1 MNLTLYRKYRPESF
15 DTVFGQEH
23 IKRAIT
29 NALKENKLSHAYLFN
44 GPRGVGKT
52 TIARLISK
60 CVNCMTNGISDRA
73 CMKCENCIE
82 ITNGSSFDVIEIDA
96 ASNRGILEIRQ
107 LKENIQYQPV
117 KCRKKVY
124 IIDEVHMLTKEA
136 FNALLKTL
144 EEPPEH
150 VIFILATT
158 EIDKIPDTIISRCGS
173 YDFKVLTKSEIF
185 DMLRACVL
193 NENITIDDDS
203 LELIYVKSQG
213 SARDSLSILEK
224 LISTYSSENIDINK
238 TQLALGVIPEIYHKN
253 FYDILNNNDKY
264 EAFKFVDELYKNG
277 FQIDVFFKDFCDYLK
292 TNEPNIDKKISN
304 IGLIYKNINEFKYE
318 DDKRI
323 LAYVL
328 IYELFDV
335 KYENTKQKS
344 INVSKKENID
354 NVELIF
360 NYEKLLNYLIEQGHR
375 FYNNVL
381 CEYRFVKFENDSVYI
396 VKTSNKE
403 YTNSILKNEEH
414 IRIIEEEIYMLYN
427 RRYSLVV
434 IEDEDK
440 MDNKNDDFYGE
451 VVNLF
456 DAKQI

>member
-15 DTVFGQEH
+15 ENVFGQEH
-23 IKRAIT
+23 IKRAIS

-52 TIARLISK
+52 TIARLIAKS
-60 CVNCMTNGISDRA
+60 VNCLVNGISDKP
-73 CMKCENCIE
+73 CMECENCIE
-82 ITNGSSFDVIEIDA
+82 IANGSSLDVIEIDA
-96 ASNRGILEIRQ
+96 ASNRGIQEIRQ

-158 EIDKIPDTIISRCGS
+158 EIDKIPDTIISRCGC
-173 YDFKVLTKSEIF
+173 YDFKILSKTEIL
-185 DMLRACVL
+185 DMLSYCVSS
-193 NENITIDDDS
+193 ENININNES
-203 LELIYVKSQG
+203 LELVYLKSGG
-213 SARDSLSILEK
+213 SARDSFSILEK
-224 LISTYSSENIDINK
+224 LISTYIDEDITLEK
-238 TQLALGVIPEIYHKN
+238 TQNALGIIPITYLEK
-253 FYDILNNNDKY
+253 FYNILLENNKQ
-264 EAFKFVDELYKNG
+264 EAFNFIDVLYKNA

-292 TNEPNIDKKISN
+292 ENEQDINKKIRD
-304 IGLIYKNINEFKYE
+304 IGIIYKNINEFKYE

-328 IYELFDV
+328 VYELFNLNYTVITGKNDE
-335 KYENTKQKS
+335 KKQKKT
-344 INVSKKENID
+344 NESKED
-354 NVELIF
+354 F
-360 NYEKLLNYLIEQGHR
+360 SYEKLLDHLINQGQI

-381 CEYRFVKFENDSVYI
+381 REYRFVKFEDDTVFITPISDFKYA
-396 VKTSNKE
+396 SL
-403 YTNSILKNEEH
+403 ILSNEEH
-414 IRIIEEEIYMLYN
+414 IRIIEEEIFNLYN
-427 RRYSLVV
+427 RRFNLSVTNNDSIKNKDKD
-434 IEDEDK
+434 IEF
-440 MDNKNDDFYGE
+440 NNT

-456 DAKQI
+456 SAQEI

>member
-23 IKRAIT
+23 IKKAIT
-29 NALKENKLSHAYLFN
+29 NSLKENKLSHAYLFN

-60 CVNCMTNGISDRA
+60 CVNCTNNGISDKA

-82 ITNGSSFDVIEIDA
+82 INNGSSLDVIEIDA

-158 EIDKIPDTIISRCGS
+158 EIDKIPDTIISRCGT

-185 DMLRACVL
+185 EMLKSCVL
-193 NENITIDDDS
+193 NENITIDDKS
-203 LELIYVKSQG
+203 LEIIYIKSQG
-213 SARDSLSILEK
+213 SARDSFSILEK
-224 LISTYSSENIDINK
+224 LISTYSSENIDIQK

-253 FYDILNNNDKY
+253 FHDILNSNNKK
-264 EAFKFVDELYKNG
+264 EAFKFFDELYRNG
-277 FQIDVFFKDFCDYLK
+277 FQIDIFFKDFCDYLK
-292 TNEPNIDKKISN
+292 INETDIDKKITN

-328 IYELFDV
+328 IYELFDI
-335 KYENTKQKS
+335 KCEN
-344 INVSKKENID
+344 IYKKENLKNIE
-354 NVELIF
+354 VF

-381 CEYRFVKFENDSVYI
+381 CEFRFVKFENDSVYI
-396 VKTSNKE
+396 VKTSNKK
-403 YTNSILKNEEH
+403 YTDAILKNEEH

-427 RRYSLVV
+427 RRYSLIV
-434 IEDEDK
+434 IENEDK
-440 MDNKNDDFYGE
+440 LDNSDDDFYNE